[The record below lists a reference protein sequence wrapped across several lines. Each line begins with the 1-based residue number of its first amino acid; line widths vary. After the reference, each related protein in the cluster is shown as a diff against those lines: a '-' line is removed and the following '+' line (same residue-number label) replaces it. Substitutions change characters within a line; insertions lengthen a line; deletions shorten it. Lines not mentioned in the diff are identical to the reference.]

1 MCIRDRPS
9 LVPPAA
15 EAAKEEAA
23 TNLRAEAPEFVP
35 QFSSSTS
42 SSLDH
47 YPGEYLEYPGEIYD
61 ESVAAEAYALR
72 AAEYARAALAAAPVE
87 EPAADVGKRRRARG
101 GSRGGAKKA
110 AAAEGAKVGPRGKGS
125 RLRPVSAAERSP
137 GSVLA
142 VHDGESEC

>member
-1 MCIRDRPS
+1 MVQLPPS

-35 QFSSSTS
+35 QSSSTS

-47 YPGEYLEYPGEIYD
+47 YAGEYLEYPGEIYD

-87 EPAADVGKRRRARG
+87 EPAPDVGKRRRARG

-125 RLRPVSAAERSP
+125 RLRPASAAERSP
-137 GSVLA
+137 GSVFA